1 MRRSRGFTLLEA
13 IVALA
18 ILAAA
23 GISLFAAMSQSMQ
36 MLRRA
41 QEARTVDASLRNALA
56 IAEHIDP
63 MTRDRGEQPLGEFLL
78 RWRAVP
84 VEPPRD
90 NVTGYLQPGYYR
102 VGLYDIR
109 LELWRDATL
118 ERSVDIRRAAWR
130 QVREP
135 PRI

>member
-23 GISLFAAMSQSMQ
+23 GLTMFAAMTQSMQ

-41 QEARTVDASLRNALA
+41 QEARELDAVLRNALA
-56 IAEHIDP
+56 MAERIDP
-63 MTRDRGEQPLGEFLL
+63 MARATGEQPLGDYEL
-78 RWRAVP
+78 RWHATP
-84 VEPPRD
+84 VEAPRD
-90 NVTGYLQPGYYR
+90 NATGFLAQGYYR
-102 VGLYDIR
+102 VGLYDVR
-109 LELWRDATL
+109 LELWREGAMV
-118 ERSVDIRRAAWR
+118 RSVDIRRTAWR

-135 PRI
+135 PPV